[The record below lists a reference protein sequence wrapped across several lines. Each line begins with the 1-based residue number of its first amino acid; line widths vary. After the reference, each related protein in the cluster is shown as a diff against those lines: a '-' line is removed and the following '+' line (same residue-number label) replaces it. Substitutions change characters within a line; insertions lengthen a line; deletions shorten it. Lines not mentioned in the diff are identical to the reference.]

1 VGCPYQSGIG
11 EQTAF
16 KVDMDGWAGLC
27 NLQLQRPTDIR
38 AQIAE
43 IAVPAV

>member
-1 VGCPYQSGIG
+1 MSLSIG
-11 EQTAF
+11 NRRADAF